1 MTNSENPEAV
11 VAAPKYDRENT
22 IYTSGVD
29 QPRDAKGKF
38 RVVLARLKENL
49 GVSGLQNAVQR
60 VEEIENLENAG
71 NYSAAVKAANQLKAV
86 LDRLDAG
93 GLNPKSI
100 ENVRESA
107 RLLGTAIANLPLPF
121 GVDTEKVK
129 FSDLP
134 PVLRDLIEDMM
145 SRVEDKIGEEDA
157 AEVNKKLASYK
168 SGSDVFSQS
177 EVSSEMSTLLRLL
190 T

>member
-1 MTNSENPEAV
+1 MTENRNPRAV
-11 VAAPKYDRENT
+11 SYSKGYDRENT
-22 IYTSGVD
+22 IYTSGQN

-38 RVVLARLKENL
+38 RVILARLKENL
-49 GVSGLQNAVQR
+49 GVSGLQNAQER
-60 VEEIENLENAG
+60 VEELENLHASG
-71 NYSAAVKAANQLKAV
+71 NYAAAAKAATELKSL

-93 GLNPKSI
+93 SLNAQSL

-107 RLLGTAIANLPLPF
+107 RLLGTALANLPLPF
-121 GVDTEKVK
+121 GADTEKVK

-145 SRVEDKIGEEDA
+145 QRVEEKIGKDDA
-157 AEVNKKLASYK
+157 KKANSKLSSFR
-168 SGSDVFSQS
+168 SGGDVFSQS

>member
-1 MTNSENPEAV
+1 MTDSKAV
-11 VAAPKYDRENT
+11 VAAAKYDRENT

-49 GVSGLQNAVQR
+49 GVSGLQNAVER

-71 NYSAAVKAANQLKAV
+71 NYAAAVRAADQLKTV
-86 LDRLDAG
+86 LNRLDTGA
-93 GLNPKSI
+93 LNAKSI

-107 RLLGTAIANLPLPF
+107 RLLGEAIANLPLPF
-121 GVDTEKVK
+121 GVDTQKVK

-134 PVLRDLIEDMM
+134 PVLRDLIEDM
-145 SRVEDKIGEEDA
+145 SDRVKAKIGEKDA
-157 AEVNKKLASYK
+157 AEVTKKLDSFR
-168 SGSDVFSQS
+168 SGGDVFSQS

>member
-1 MTNSENPEAV
+1 MTDSKAV
-11 VAAPKYDRENT
+11 VAAAKYDRENT

-49 GVSGLQNAVQR
+49 GVSGLQNAVER

-71 NYSAAVKAANQLKAV
+71 NYAAAVKAADQLKAV
-86 LDRLDAG
+86 LNRLDTGA
-93 GLNPKSI
+93 LNAKSI

-107 RLLGTAIANLPLPF
+107 RLLGEAIANLPLPF
-121 GVDTEKVK
+121 GVDTQKVK

-134 PVLRDLIEDMM
+134 PVLRDLIEDMTD
-145 SRVEDKIGEEDA
+145 RVKAKIGEEDA
-157 AEVNKKLASYK
+157 AEVTKKLDTFR
-168 SGSDVFSQS
+168 SGGDVFSQS

>member
-1 MTNSENPEAV
+1 MTERADSKAV
-11 VAAPKYDRENT
+11 TAAAKYDRENT

-49 GVSGLQNAVQR
+49 GVSGLQRAVER

-71 NYSAAVKAANQLKAV
+71 NYSAAAKAAGQLKT
-86 LDRLDAG
+86 LLNRLDTGA
-93 GLNPKSI
+93 LNAKSL

-107 RLLGTAIANLPLPF
+107 RLLGEAISNLPLPF
-121 GVDTEKVK
+121 GVDTQKVK

-145 SRVEDKIGEEDA
+145 QRVEEKIGKEDA
-157 AEVNKKLASYK
+157 AEASKKLNTFR
-168 SGSDVFSQS
+168 SGGDVFSQS